1 MSDQREFEAMLE
13 RTNLTVQNVLNVPG
27 TSRDANFRLNN
38 MSFAGPVIMG
48 IGGKHQ
54 SRRLHSFF
62 SVYSLFTGFSFDI
75 YFHILELGQILHYFG
90 QNMP

>member
-54 SRRLHSFF
+54 SHRLHTT
-62 SVYSLFTGFSFDI
+62 VYTGFSFDT
-75 YFHILELGQILHYFG
+75 LEICQVFRYFG
-90 QNMP
+90 QNML